1 MADEIFTQRL
11 LNWAVKEKGMEALK
25 LVIPIVED
33 KYRITSYGFKRT
45 PGTGGKLKSRFFK
58 NRELYLSN
66 LPQNSNCGRE
76 LDLKSGVQIPVREG
90 HFHILHKKLNIDT

>member
-45 PGTGGKLKSRFFK
+45 PGTGGKLKR
-58 NRELYLSN
+58 YIH
-66 LPQNSNCGRE
+66 NCILGIF
-76 LDLKSGVQIPVREG
+76 LGSTDQAYSSG
-90 HFHILHKKLNIDT
+90 F

>member
-45 PGTGGKLKSRFFK
+45 PGTGGKLNRKRF
-58 NRELYLSN
+58 
-66 LPQNSNCGRE
+66 
-76 LDLKSGVQIPVREG
+76 
-90 HFHILHKKLNIDT
+90 

>member
-11 LNWAVKEKGMEALK
+11 LNWAVKEKDMEALK

-45 PGTGGKLKSRFFK
+45 PGTGGKLQLNKYETAPNFIQL
-58 NRELYLSN
+58 N
-66 LPQNSNCGRE
+66 QN
-76 LDLKSGVQIPVREG
+76 
-90 HFHILHKKLNIDT
+90 

>member
-11 LNWAVKEKGMEALK
+11 LNWAVKEKGLEALK

-45 PGTGGKLKSRFFK
+45 PGTGGKLKPYIYNYIPLTYDPVFLRFLHFAGYAQLA
-58 NRELYLSN
+58 EDSLIN
-66 LPQNSNCGRE
+66 L
-76 LDLKSGVQIPVREG
+76 
-90 HFHILHKKLNIDT
+90 

>member
-45 PGTGGKLKSRFFK
+45 PGTGGKLKSYIYSYIPFTLIGMSYESKK
-58 NRELYLSN
+58 NAHLKGNLGASLIRLDELGRMSN
-66 LPQNSNCGRE
+66 
-76 LDLKSGVQIPVREG
+76 
-90 HFHILHKKLNIDT
+90 